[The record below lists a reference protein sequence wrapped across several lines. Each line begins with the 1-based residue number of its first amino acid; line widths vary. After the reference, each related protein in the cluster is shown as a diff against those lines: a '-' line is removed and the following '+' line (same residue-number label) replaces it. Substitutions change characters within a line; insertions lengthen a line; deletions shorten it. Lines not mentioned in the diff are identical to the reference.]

1 MPCIPFF
8 FIYLSNCCEF
18 TWLPE
23 SLGQLPALKTL
34 KLIECRGLTVLPSW
48 VEQRTTWVSPGLP
61 SFIRAL
67 PRWVAQLV
75 ALTVLDL
82 SRCYTL
88 RALPESLAQL
98 MVLTTLHL
106 RYCSHLKGA
115 ARVAVPTSDADVAGS

>member
-23 SLGQLPALKTL
+23 SLGQLPALTTL
-34 KLIECRGLTVLPSW
+34 KLIECRGLTVLPAW
-48 VEQRTTWVSPGLP
+48 VEQLTTWVSLGLP

-75 ALTVLDL
+75 ALTVIDRSQPL
-82 SRCYTL
+82 
-88 RALPESLAQL
+88 
-98 MVLTTLHL
+98 LHVE
-106 RYCSHLKGA
+106 GP
-115 ARVAVPTSDADVAGS
+115 ARVTGPAGGADNPISGIVAI